1 MNRHHV
7 WRPRMDRDPL
17 LNPFTPTT
25 TQHSPNLD
33 HVELDETE
41 EDVADETLIAGDET
55 QTDDRP
61 NPKE

>member
-17 LNPFTPTT
+17 MNPFAPATA
-25 TQHSPNLD
+25 QHAPNLD
-33 HVELDETE
+33 HVELDDTE
-41 EDVADETLIAGDET
+41 DEATDETLVAGDEALA
-55 QTDDRP
+55 DDQP